1 MERVKNKDCSD
12 LIYNL
17 VSFILY
23 ANMAVCLSVDELV
36 WFQVYKMNY

>member
-1 MERVKNKDCSD
+1 MKRVKNKDSNY

-23 ANMAVCLSVDELV
+23 ANMSVYLPVDELV
-36 WFQVYKMNY
+36 